1 MSTPR
6 KKALEVQDIGD
17 VTLVV
22 FTTNKILDDQ
32 VIQSIGEQLF
42 SLVDSMGKKNILL
55 NFNKVEYLSSAA
67 LGKLISLHKRV
78 LGVKGKLALCCI
90 APSIFEVFEITG
102 LKKVFRIFDTEQEA
116 LESF

>member
-6 KKALEVQDIGD
+6 KKAIEVQDIGD
-17 VTLVV
+17 VTLVT

-32 VIQSIGEQLF
+32 IIQAVGEQLF
-42 SLVDSMGKKNILL
+42 SLVDTMGKRNILV
-55 NFNKVEYLSSAA
+55 NFTKVEYLSSAA

-78 LGVKGKLALCCI
+78 LSAKGKLALCCI

-102 LKKVFRIFDTEQEA
+102 LKKVFKVFDTEQEA